1 MMNTLNM
8 YRTRLVSCFV
18 VSFLVI
24 LRLDAQEVY
33 SFTSDSDLS
42 NTCINSITEDSR
54 KNVWIC
60 TRNGLNRFDGAK
72 MNVYHSQSDKD
83 GSLKNDVV
91 MCVLDVGREGLLV
104 GLDVGVQLYSYYKDD
119 FKDIPLL
126 GVNGDT
132 VRAHV
137 VSMARTHDDE
147 VYVCTAGYGLYKLQR
162 DTHGCAHF
170 NEISHSYKAHP
181 IRMMEDSRKNL
192 WVIDVEGNIY
202 RKTDG
207 HISMMG
213 NVPEAGEFCESSSG
227 QVYLST
233 THRGL
238 YRYAEKEGR
247 FVYTGVGGNY
257 IISSIRPGA
266 EGEVMVATD
275 GGGLNIY
282 DELTGHLTKSNI
294 STYEYNLTSSNV
306 KAAMID
312 SNGNLWVGVYW
323 KGVLVL
329 PTIRSGFNYI
339 GRRSVLKN
347 TIGTNCVT
355 AMAEDGTGNLWVA
368 TDHCGIYHLTHDGM
382 SSVHFKPGE
391 AEGMP
396 STVMAIHEDSEGTL
410 WLGTSYS
417 GVMRMD
423 KKTGRCTPF
432 SSIVKGGS
440 EIHNCYDMVE
450 DGYGRL
456 WFATMGKGVFCYNLK
471 THVLNHYKGLKNN
484 AISYPY
490 EIVSNIYVNK
500 LFIHDDKLYLGT
512 YDGLEKFDLNGG
524 KMMKA
529 VGRYCAG
536 YVIKDIG
543 VDAKGILWLGSGNGL
558 MRFNSQTG
566 EKKIY
571 NSSDGLSDNTVKS
584 LEICPEGKIWMGTDN
599 GISCFNL
606 STGTFENYYAMDGLQ
621 GNEFSANASLLMN
634 GNLYFGGINGLVY
647 FRSSEVGKNTL
658 GQVDLRVVDFYV
670 NGKAVHQG
678 DYSGSYLIMNG
689 WTPEVKNFNLA
700 HFDNTFS
707 VELVVMNAIH
717 PRVTYSY
724 CLNNGDWKTLENGQN
739 RITFTGMDPGT
750 YRLRIKAEA
759 YGSVSDVKEIC
770 VVIHPE
776 WYFSTLAKFI
786 YFLLFL
792 FLCYIA
798 IRQFREHYRAKRIL
812 EEHRH
817 VEELNDA
824 RIQFFMNISHE
835 IRTPMSL
842 ILSPLM
848 KLMKNDKDEERQRS
862 YSLIYQNAQRILRLI
877 NQLMDAR
884 KIEKGQ
890 FSLKYNKVELVGFIN
905 NLYELF
911 EGTAHARN
919 IDFTFVHA
927 MERMEVCIDPQ
938 NFDKVIMNLLSN
950 AFKFTPDGG
959 RVTIELKDTDGAH
972 HVMQDFVLS
981 VTDTGVGVPDKD
993 KSRIFRRFYSGN
1005 YGSDYVGTGIGLN
1018 LTKLLVELHEGS
1030 IEAKDNPAGKG
1041 TSFIVRMPKRQDD
1054 LKDMEIEEFIAKQT
1068 PEETIEKERTW
1079 GTEADVQNGKRS
1091 DKHYN
1096 VLIVEDD
1103 VPIRRYLHG
1112 EFASHYYVDECANGQ
1127 EAWDYIIKN
1136 AGKVD
1141 LVVSDVMMPLMDGT
1155 ELCRKIKESYNTN
1168 HIPVILLTAMSDD
1181 AARLKGLEIGADAY
1195 ISKPFNMEIL
1205 FQTAENLLVSRRML
1219 QGKYS
1224 LAARSEEKIDNVKLQ
1239 SADEQLMERIMKV
1252 MNDNLANSELSVEDI
1267 ADKICLSRVH
1277 FHRKLKEL
1285 TGMTPRDFLKN
1296 IRLTQAAKL
1305 LSEKHLDITD
1315 VSIATGFK
1323 SVSTFSTCFKAAYG
1337 MPPTE
1342 YMKLHSVSSA
1352 GNAAKEGERSDS

>member
-1 MMNTLNM
+1 MMNTVKYM
-8 YRTRLVSCFV
+8 ARTVSCLLF
-18 VSFLVI
+18 SMLG
-24 LRLDAQEVY
+24 LLHLEAQEVF
-33 SFTSDSDLS
+33 SFTSDSGLS

-60 TRNGLNRFDGAK
+60 TRNGLNRFDGIK
-72 MNVYHSQSDKD
+72 MNIYHYQPGLES
-83 GSLKNDVV
+83 SLKNDVA
-91 MCVLDVGREGLLV
+91 MCVLDVGQEGVLV
-104 GLDVGVQLYSYYKDD
+104 GLDIGVQLYSYYKDD
-119 FKDIPLL
+119 FKDLPLI

-132 VRAHV
+132 INAHV
-137 VSMARTHDDE
+137 ISMMRSHDDE
-147 VYVCTAGYGLYKLQR
+147 VYVCTAGYGVYKLYR
-162 DTHGCAHF
+162 DKYGCSHF
-170 NEISHSYKAHP
+170 NEISHSSYQAAP
-181 IRMMEDSRKNL
+181 IRMMEDSRKNI
-192 WVIDVEGNIY
+192 WVVDSKDNIY

-207 HISMMG
+207 HISLLG
-213 NVPEAGEFCESSSG
+213 TLAGAGEFCESSSG
-227 QVYLST
+227 KIYLST
-233 THRGL
+233 THQGL
-238 YRYAEKEGR
+238 FCYSEKEDR
-247 FVYTGVGGNY
+247 FVYTGVGDNY
-257 IISSIRPGA
+257 IISSVRPGA
-266 EGEVMVATD
+266 EGEIMVPTD
-275 GGGLNIY
+275 GNGLNIY
-282 DELTGHLTKSNI
+282 DEATGNLTKSNI
-294 STYEYNLTSSNV
+294 STYEYNLRTSNV
-306 KAAMID
+306 KSAMVD

-329 PTIRSGFNYI
+329 PTIKSGFNYI

-355 AMAEDGTGNLWVA
+355 ALADDKTGNLWVA
-368 TDHCGIYHLTHDGM
+368 TDHCGIYHLDSDGM
-382 SSVHFKPGE
+382 SSIHFKPGE
-391 AEGMP
+391 VSGMP

-417 GVMRMD
+417 GVMQMD
-423 KKTGRCTPF
+423 KNTGKCTPF
-432 SSIVKGGS
+432 SDIVKGGS
-440 EIHNCYDMVE
+440 EIHNCYDIAE

-456 WFATMGKGVFCYNLK
+456 WFATMGRGLFCYNLK
-471 THVLNHYKGLKNN
+471 TRTLHHYKGLNNN

-490 EIVSNIYVNK
+490 EIIANIYVNK

-512 YDGLEKFDLNGG
+512 PDGLEKYDLNGG
-524 KMMKA
+524 EMLK
-529 VGRYCAG
+529 VAG
-536 YVIKDIG
+536 KFCPGYMIKDIR
-543 VDAKGILWLGSGNGL
+543 VDAKGMLWIGSGSGL
-558 MRFNSQTG
+558 ICFNPRDG
-566 EKKIY
+566 EKKVY
-571 NSSDGLSDNTVKS
+571 TSSDGLSNNAVKS
-584 LEICPEGKIWMGTDN
+584 LEICSDGKIWMGTDN
-599 GISCFNL
+599 GISCFNPSL
-606 STGTFENYYAMDGLQ
+606 NTFENYYAADGLQ
-621 GNEFSANASLLMN
+621 GNEFSGNASLMMD
-634 GNLYFGGINGLVY
+634 GSLYFGGINGLVY
-647 FRSSEVGKNTL
+647 FRPSEVGKKPL
-658 GQVDLRVVDFYV
+658 ELIDLRVVDFYV
-670 NGKAVHQG
+670 NGRSVHHG
-678 DYSGSYLIMNG
+678 DYSGSYMIMTG
-689 WTPEVKNFNLA
+689 WTPEVKDFNLA

-724 CLNNGDWKTLENGQN
+724 CLNNGDWKTLGNGQN
-739 RITFTGMDPGT
+739 RITFTGMESGT

-759 YGSVSDVKEIC
+759 YGRVSEVKEIC
-770 VVIHPE
+770 VVIHPA
-776 WYFSTLAKFI
+776 WYFSPLAKFI

-848 KLMKNDKDEERQRS
+848 KLMKNDKDEERQRG

-919 IDFTFVHA
+919 MDFKFIHT

-959 RVTIELKDTDGAH
+959 CITIELKDTDESH
-972 HVMQDFVLS
+972 RVMQDFILS
-981 VTDTGVGVPDKD
+981 VTDTGVGIPDKD

-1005 YGSDYVGTGIGLN
+1005 YGTDYVGTGIGLN
-1018 LTKLLVELHEGS
+1018 LTKLLVELHEGT

-1041 TSFIVRMPKRQDD
+1041 VSFIVRMPKKQDD
-1054 LKDMEIEEFIAKQT
+1054 LKDMEIEEFMAKHTQD
-1068 PEETIEKERTW
+1068 ELLEKGCTLT
-1079 GTEADVQNGKRS
+1079 TEAEVQNGKRS

-1112 EFASHYYVDECANGQ
+1112 EFASHYYVDEFGNGQ
-1127 EAWDYIIKN
+1127 EAWDYIVKN

-1141 LVVSDVMMPLMDGT
+1141 LVVSDVMMPLMNGT
-1155 ELCRKIKESYNTN
+1155 DLCRRIKESYNTN

-1181 AARLKGLEIGADAY
+1181 ADRLKGLEIGADAY

-1219 QGKYS
+1219 QGKFS
-1224 LAARSEEKIDNVKLQ
+1224 LAVRSEEKIDAVKLQ
-1239 SADEQLMERIMKV
+1239 SSDEQLMERIMKV
-1252 MNDNLANSELSVEDI
+1252 MNENLSNSELSVEDI

-1305 LSEKHLDITD
+1305 LAEKHLDITD
-1315 VSIATGFK
+1315 VSVATGFK

-1342 YMKLHSVSSA
+1342 YMKLHSVSS
-1352 GNAAKEGERSDS
+1352 GKDEKKE